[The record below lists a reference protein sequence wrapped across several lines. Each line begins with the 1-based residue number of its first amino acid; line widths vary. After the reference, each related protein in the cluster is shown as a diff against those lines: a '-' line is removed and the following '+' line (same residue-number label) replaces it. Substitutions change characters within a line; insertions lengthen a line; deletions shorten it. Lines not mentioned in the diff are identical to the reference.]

1 MAGRTAQ
8 LGAAVQAEGPPLF
21 ELRGSH
27 LDLLEPLETLAAVD
41 PRTAG
46 HGVVVVPTARHVNA
60 LLTSITIAA
69 ELGWPLLVL
78 CSHGVRAPEVRND
91 VRFAA
96 GDAVHLVAA
105 NVSPGGC
112 LQARRPWAVT
122 GHPAAAARRDI
133 DTNRKRN
140 LALAGAAMTGYD
152 WVLFVDDDVLDLDVG
167 DVHAGLAHL
176 KHSTAHHLVG
186 WPAVDFPDN
195 SVVHHARRDVLGE
208 AQSCFVGGGV
218 LLVRL
223 TGRVPAGFPPLYNED
238 WLFLHDALSRREVVR
253 GRDVGQIATDVWRRG
268 RAAQEEFGDVLAEG
282 LCHLLHVDEPVE
294 TAQDPGYWHEVR
306 RTRGELHAR
315 IVERL
320 RELRGEQPGHP
331 RLDGWVRALDEARS
345 ELTRTTPE
353 SLADLVVRW
362 RRDHETWEELYTR
375 LPARATLGEALVY
388 LGLHESWI
396 VTT

>member
-1 MAGRTAQ
+1 MRFEAQ
-8 LGAAVQAEGPPLF
+8 ADSGGLPRF
-21 ELRGSH
+21 EVRGSH
-27 LDLLEPLETLAAVD
+27 LDLLEPLETLAAAD

-46 HGVVVVPTARHVNA
+46 RGVVVVPTARHVNA

-69 ELGWPLLVL
+69 ELRWPLLVL

-96 GDAVHLVAA
+96 GGAVHLVAG
-105 NVSPGGC
+105 NVAPGGS
-112 LQARRPWAVT
+112 LHAPRPWAVP
-122 GHPAAAARRDI
+122 GHPAAEIRHDI

-140 LALAGAAMTGYD
+140 LALASAAMTGHD

-167 DVHAGLAHL
+167 DIHAGLSHLAH
-176 KHSTAHHLVG
+176 SPRHHLVG
-186 WPAVDFPDN
+186 WPMVDFPDN
-195 SVVHHARRDVLGE
+195 SVVHHARRTVLGKE
-208 AQSCFVGGGV
+208 QSCFVGGAV

-223 TGRVPAGFPPLYNED
+223 TGRVPAGFPPVYNED
-238 WLFLHDALSRREVVR
+238 WLFLYDALERREVVK
-253 GRDVGQIATDVWRRG
+253 GRDVGQIELDVWAAG
-268 RAAQEEFGDVLAEG
+268 RAGREEFGDVLAEG
-282 LCHLLHVDEPVE
+282 LYHLLHVDAPVE

-306 RTRGELHAR
+306 RQRARLHAR

-320 RELRGEQPGHP
+320 RELRGGRANDPLVDQ
-331 RLDGWVRALDEARS
+331 RFRALDQARH

-353 SLADLVVRW
+353 SLADFVVRW
-362 RRDHETWEELYTR
+362 RRDHETWEDLYSH
-375 LPARATLGEALVY
+375 LPPRETLKEALVY